1 MLVRLKRDSLGIALP
16 AIQLCGLAL
25 VIANDHGWGSVAGL
39 AMLIASSLYGWGR
52 SIRHA
57 RLIVDTPTARIASAA
72 QGYAELRG
80 RGRRLDGTPLL
91 SPVNHLP
98 VLWYKVVTERRG
110 SDGKWKRAGMVSS
123 DASFLLDDGSGTC
136 AVDPDGADMLIRRKD
151 VFTEGDLRRTQWS
164 IIEADRIYVLG
175 EFATLGSIQPD
186 FDTHA
191 RIGELLA
198 EWKRSPAELLARFDL
213 DEDGTLDLNEWELA
227 RAQARREVLKAQAR
241 MLQTPEL
248 HVMRKPAKRLY
259 LISDLDPDRIAH
271 HYRGWAAL
279 HAAVFLGAVTT
290 AAWLWQ
296 TGTFTP

>member
-25 VIANDHGWGSVAGL
+25 VITNDHGWGSVAGL
-39 AMLIASSLYGWGR
+39 AMLITSSLYGWGR

-98 VLWYKVVTERRG
+98 VLWYKVVTERRA

-123 DASFLLDDGSGTC
+123 DTSFLLDDGSGTC

-186 FDTHA
+186 FDTHT

-279 HAAVFLGAVTT
+279 HAAVFLGAMAT